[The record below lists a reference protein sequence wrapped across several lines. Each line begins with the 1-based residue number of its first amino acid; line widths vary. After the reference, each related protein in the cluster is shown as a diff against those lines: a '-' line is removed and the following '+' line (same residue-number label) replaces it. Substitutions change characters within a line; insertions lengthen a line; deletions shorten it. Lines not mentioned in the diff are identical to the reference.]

1 MNDDGRRR
9 KTPGA
14 RTSGTP
20 APARDP
26 SPPESPSPSP
36 TSSPAPV
43 PTSAL
48 DDETI
53 VLDAL
58 ADAVLNGDE
67 LDWSAAEARFAGDP
81 EQQALVRQLAILA
94 RVRHAGPGAPPPS
107 APPRALRSSS
117 GGAEGGRGGEGEADR
132 RDADGSP
139 WQHLIVQEEVGRG
152 GFGVVYRAWDSR
164 LQREVALKLLKPAAA
179 RGAFASPSLFSAI
192 VDEGRLLAS
201 VRHPHVVTVYDA
213 ARHGETVGVWMEF
226 VRGRTLAEMVHA
238 DGPFGPHETIAIGI
252 ALCGA
257 VSAIHHVGLL
267 HQDIKAD
274 NVMRERGGRIVL
286 MDFGAAAVA
295 AAPPGALARGVFGS
309 PHYLA
314 PELLAGTAAPSKQSD
329 IYSLGVLLFFLL
341 AGSFPVDGDDLDAIR
356 DIHHR
361 GGRRLL
367 RDVRPDVP
375 LPLAVVIERC
385 LSADPEVRFA
395 SVGALEQALD
405 ATAAATTPD
414 EAAGGRAHD
423 RRGRGWRVFAGVI
436 AAASIAAVA
445 VALTW
450 LWLAS
455 RMSDDRAA
463 SAARTAFEVTVP
475 GAANIEALALSPDGR
490 ALVIVAQDT
499 SGRSGLWL
507 RRFDSPAV
515 VFLDGSRGAA
525 FPFWSPDGTAI
536 AFFAEGALKKI
547 SASGG
552 GVQVLCPAPDGRG
565 GTWSRGGDILF
576 APTSTT
582 GLARIS
588 AAGGAVTPVTRLN
601 ASAAQHSHRWP
612 QFLPDGRR
620 FVFLGLSTGGAGGAI
635 YAASL
640 DNAGEPRRLMQASSN
655 VALLGTRHLV
665 VTRERSL
672 IAQPIEPS
680 RLDLAG
686 ESVLLAN
693 AVAFLEDRRA
703 GVFSASVNGTL
714 AWWPHPAPRT
724 RITWLDRAG
733 KPAEPPRDI
742 DGSVVNIALS
752 PDNQRFAVER
762 LDPATGTDDIW
773 IFDRARESLTR
784 LTTEPTN
791 ETDPVWSPDSLSLL
805 FSSNRA
811 GPYQLFRQRL
821 DRGGAPTRLGD
832 GDMPTFAEDWSRH
845 HDDVIVVQGREGD
858 RQLRRLALREATP
871 PVTPLVEDRYLKDE
885 PRESPDGRFVAYH
898 SNSSGRSEVYVIGSE
913 GANGADQSPRK
924 WQVSIDGGVQA
935 RWSESGDEL
944 FFLGLDG
951 MMYAAA
957 RQGDTGW
964 QRPRPLFQTGLR
976 PHLTLEQYA
985 VARDGQRFLFAVPVA
1000 DPVGPVSVV
1009 INAIR

>member
-1 MNDDGRRR
+1 VIDDPRGR
-9 KTPGA
+9 KTPDA
-14 RTSGTP
+14 REPSLSP
-20 APARDP
+20 A
-26 SPPESPSPSP
+26 SS
-36 TSSPAPV
+36 SSPASSP
-43 PTSAL
+43 AL
-48 DDETI
+48 DDQTI
-53 VLDAL
+53 ELDAL
-58 ADAVLNGDE
+58 ADAVLNGDDF
-67 LDWSAAEARFAGDP
+67 DWPAAEARFAGDP

-94 RVRHAGPGAPPPS
+94 RVRHGAPDAPAGAS
-107 APPRALRSSS
+107 ASAKISTPAKTATP
-117 GGAEGGRGGEGEADR
+117 E
-132 RDADGSP
+132 ADGSP

-164 LQREVALKLLKPAAA
+164 LQREVALKLLKPGAA

-314 PELLAGTAAPSKQSD
+314 PELLAGTAAPTKQSD

-356 DIHHR
+356 DIHRR
-361 GGRRLL
+361 GERRLL

-375 LPLAVVIERC
+375 LPLAVVVERC
-385 LSADPEVRFA
+385 LAADPEARFA

-405 ATAAATTPD
+405 ATAVATTPA
-414 EAAGGRAHD
+414 EGATRARD
-423 RRGRGWRVFAGVI
+423 RRGWRVLASVI
-436 AAASIAAVA
+436 AAASIAFVA
-445 VALTW
+445 AALTW
-450 LWLAS
+450 LWLAARDEQATS
-455 RMSDDRAA
+455 G
-463 SAARTAFEVTVP
+463 ARTAFDVTVP

-490 ALVIVAQDT
+490 ALAIVAQDT
-499 SGRSGLWL
+499 SGQSGLWL

-515 VFLDGSRGAA
+515 VSLDGSRGAA
-525 FPFWSPDGTAI
+525 FPFWSPDGSTI
-536 AFFAEGALKKI
+536 AFFADGALKKI
-547 SASGG
+547 PASGG

-576 APTSTT
+576 APTSTS
-582 GLARIS
+582 GLSRIS
-588 AAGGAVTPVTRLN
+588 AAGGTVTAVTRLN
-601 ASAAQHSHRWP
+601 PGAGQHSHRWP

-620 FVFLGLSTGGAGGAI
+620 FVYLALSTGAAGGAI
-635 YAASL
+635 FVASL
-640 DNAGEPRRLMQASSN
+640 DNAGEPRRLLQATSN
-655 VALLGTRHLV
+655 IALLGARHLV

-672 IAQPIEPS
+672 IAQPIEPV
-680 RLDLAG
+680 RVELAG
-686 ESVLLAN
+686 ESALIAN
-693 AVAFLEDRRA
+693 TLAFLEDRRA

-714 AWWPHPAPRT
+714 AWWSHPAPRT
-724 RITWLDRAG
+724 RIAWLNRAG
-733 KPAEPPRDI
+733 HPAEPPREI
-742 DGSVVNIALS
+742 EGRVVNLALS
-752 PDNQRFAVER
+752 PDNQRLAIER

-773 IFDRARESLTR
+773 VFDRSRESLTR

-811 GPYQLFRQRL
+811 GPYQLFLQRL
-821 DRGGAPTRLGD
+821 DRGGPPARLGD
-832 GDMPTFAEDWSRH
+832 GELPTFPEDWSRH
-845 HDDVIVVQGREGD
+845 ADDVIVVQGREGD
-858 RQLRRLALREATP
+858 RQLRRLPLRSGSERGDRPALA
-871 PVTPLVEDRYLKDE
+871 TPLVEDRYVKDE

-898 SNSSGRSEVYVIGSE
+898 STSSGRPEVYVIGLE
-913 GANGADQSPRK
+913 GLNGANGADRSPRK

-935 RWSESGDEL
+935 RWSETGDEL

-951 MMYAAA
+951 TLHVAA

-964 QRPRPLFQTGLR
+964 QRPRPLFHTGLR

-985 VARDGQRFLFAVPVA
+985 VARDGQRFLLALPVA

>member
-1 MNDDGRRR
+1 VIDDSRGRKMPDAREPSASSSP
-9 KTPGA
+9 TP
-14 RTSGTP
+14 TPTPTP
-20 APARDP
+20 AP
-26 SPPESPSPSP
+26 S
-36 TSSPAPV
+36 SSPA
-43 PTSAL
+43 L
-48 DDETI
+48 DEQTI
-53 VLDAL
+53 ALDAL
-58 ADAVLNGDE
+58 ADAVLNGDD
-67 LDWSAAEARFAGDP
+67 LDWPAAEARFAGDP

-94 RVRHAGPGAPPPS
+94 RVRHVAP
-107 APPRALRSSS
+107 
-117 GGAEGGRGGEGEADR
+117 EEADVNIKHEADGNAKL
-132 RDADGSP
+132 DADSSP
-139 WQHLIVQEEVGRG
+139 WQHLIIQEEVGRG

-164 LQREVALKLLKPAAA
+164 LQREVALKLLKPGAA
-179 RGAFASPSLFSAI
+179 RGAFTSPSLFSAI

-226 VRGRTLAEMVHA
+226 VRGRTLAEMVRA
-238 DGPFGPHETIAIGI
+238 DGPFGPHETTAIGI

-295 AAPPGALARGVFGS
+295 AAPPGALARGLFGS

-314 PELLAGTAAPSKQSD
+314 PELLAGAAASSKQSD

-356 DIHHR
+356 DIHRR
-361 GGRRLL
+361 GERRLL

-375 LPLAVVIERC
+375 LPLAVVVERC
-385 LSADPEVRFA
+385 LAADPEARFA

-405 ATAAATTPD
+405 ATAVATTPVD
-414 EAAGGRAHD
+414 GAARARD
-423 RRGRGWRVFAGVI
+423 RRGWRVLASVM
-436 AAASIAAVA
+436 AAASIAFVTA
-445 VALTW
+445 ALTW
-450 LWLAS
+450 LWLSAGTT
-455 RMSDDRAA
+455 DDRVAGG
-463 SAARTAFEVTVP
+463 ARTAFDVTVP

-490 ALVIVAQDT
+490 ALAIVAQDT
-499 SGRSGLWL
+499 SGLSGLWL

-515 VFLDGSRGAA
+515 VFLDGSQGAA
-525 FPFWSPDGTAI
+525 FPFWSPDGLTI
-536 AFFAEGALKKI
+536 AFFADGALKKI

-552 GVQVLCPAPDGRG
+552 GVQVLCPAPLGRG

-576 APTSTT
+576 APTSTS
-582 GLARIS
+582 GLSRIS

-601 ASAAQHSHRWP
+601 PYAGQHSHRWP

-620 FVFLGLSTGGAGGAI
+620 FLYLGLMTGGAGGAI
-635 YAASL
+635 FVASL
-640 DNAGEPRRLMQASSN
+640 DNPGEPRRLLQATSN
-655 VALLGTRHLV
+655 VALLGARHLI

-672 IAQPIEPS
+672 IAQPIEPT
-680 RLDLAG
+680 RVELAG
-686 ESVLLAN
+686 ESALVAN
-693 AVAFLEDRRA
+693 TLAFLEDRRA

-714 AWWPHPAPRT
+714 AWWSHPAPRT
-724 RITWLDRAG
+724 RIVWLDRAG
-733 KPAEPPRDI
+733 QPAEPPREI
-742 DGSVVNIALS
+742 EGRVANVALS
-752 PDNQRFAVER
+752 PDNQRLAIQR

-773 IFDRARESLTR
+773 VFDRSRESLTR

-805 FSSNRA
+805 FSSNRT
-811 GPYQLFRQRL
+811 GPYQLFLQRL
-821 DRGGAPTRLGD
+821 DRGGPPARIGSGD
-832 GDMPTFAEDWSRH
+832 GDLPTFPEDWSPR

-858 RQLRRLALREATP
+858 RQLRRISMRSESDRGDGPTP
-871 PVTPLVEDRYLKDE
+871 ATPLVEDRYVKDE

-898 SNSSGRSEVYVIGSE
+898 STISGRPEVYVIGLESAN
-913 GANGADQSPRK
+913 GANGTNGADRAPRK

-935 RWSESGDEL
+935 RWSETGDEL

-951 MMYAAA
+951 TLQVAA
-957 RQGDTGW
+957 RQGDAGW
-964 QRPRPLFQTGLR
+964 QRPRLLFHTGLS

-985 VARDGQRFLFAVPVA
+985 VARDGQRFLFALPVA